1 MSCNPDVIKLILVSR
16 EKCNGCR
23 RCELVCSLK
32 HFGLF
37 APAYSRIR
45 VLKIN
50 NSYLPSLCGA
60 CEDAPCIKV
69 CPVNARLRLENQAV
83 DTDDD
88 RCIGCR
94 ACGYV
99 CPFMAPVISPATNKS
114 ITCDLCFDDP
124 AGPWCVA
131 ACREAGALQFVPMR
145 TAARSRANFGA
156 QFWKKVIN
164 RTRGNCLRGQ
174 YL

>member
-1 MSCNPDVIKLILVSR
+1 MGYTHDVKKIILVSR

-23 RCELVCSLK
+23 RCELVCSLQ

-37 APAYSRIR
+37 APAFSRIR
-45 VLKIN
+45 VLKVN

-69 CPVNARLRLENQAV
+69 CPVNARFRLDNHAV

-88 RCIGCR
+88 RCLGCL
-94 ACGYV
+94 ACRYV
-99 CPFMAPVISPATNKS
+99 CPFMAPVISPVTKKT

-124 AGPWCVA
+124 SGPWCVQ
-131 ACREAGALQFVPMR
+131 ACRQRGALQFVPVK
-145 TAARSRANFGA
+145 TAARCRANFGA
-156 QFWKKVIN
+156 QLWKRVI
-164 RTRGNCLRGQ
+164 TRGPRVTASGI
-174 YL
+174 